1 MFLDLLHWYFKGKL
15 EELSA
20 IMAGELN
27 EDYKSQCKDDMDLDG
42 KGKISSK
49 SGQRDF
55 DESYQLE
62 KFSNIDKLVK
72 NIGKVVLDLR
82 SLGFTSMAE
91 DAYASAIFSLLKVN
105 VPPHGI
111 LFFSLY
117 DLYYFFILLYM
128 APILQ
133 ESSPYE
139 NLYWVSF

>member
-27 EDYKSQCKDDMDLDG
+27 EDYKSQCKDDMELDG
-42 KGKISSK
+42 KGRISSK
-49 SGQRDF
+49 SGQKDF
-55 DESYQLE
+55 NECYQLE
-62 KFSNIDKLVK
+62 KFSNIHKLVK

-105 VPPHGI
+105 LLLPYSHSWNPS
-111 LFFSLY
+111 LFSLLFIPF
-117 DLYYFFILLYM
+117 LYSFCIWHLCYRSLLHT
-128 APILQ
+128 
-133 ESSPYE
+133 
-139 NLYWVSF
+139 